1 MKELQFSALEEI
13 EGGQTTFL
21 IGMMC
26 GATVLLSMSGVLAP
40 LAAATGT
47 GCLTGLAA
55 IRYWKSQGIDV
66 NTIE

>member
-1 MKELQFSALEEI
+1 MKELQLSSLEEVK
-13 EGGQTTFL
+13 GGQTTFV

-26 GATVLLSMSGVLAP
+26 AATLLLIFSGALAP
-40 LAAATGT
+40 LAAGTGT

-66 NTIE
+66 NEID

>member
-1 MKELQFSALEEI
+1 MEELSLSALEEVQ
-13 EGGQTTFL
+13 GGQTAFL

-26 GATVLLSMSGVLAP
+26 AGTVLLAMSGVLAP

-66 NTIE
+66 NEIE